1 MGKPVTAPLGAHRL
15 AGEFLRAALA
25 TSPIPD
31 SEVAELRQH
40 ISLVGFYLVAHS
52 IELSL
57 KAFLLGRGMPIGKL
71 RSKPFGHNLVSLVTE
86 ARRRRLGLV
95 VKLTPKDLLVLDL
108 LNECYSVKELEY
120 AFTGARRLPRYPLA
134 VGVASKLLKGLQP
147 YCRKLAANN
156 SSKPTPLRGAA

>member
-1 MGKPVTAPLGAHRL
+1 L

-25 TSPIPD
+25 TSPVPT
-31 SEVAELRQH
+31 SQAEELRQPV
-40 ISLVGFYLVAHS
+40 SLVGFYLVGHS

-57 KAFLLGRGMPIGKL
+57 KAFLLGRGVPIGKL
-71 RSKPFGHNLVSLVTE
+71 RNKPFGHNLVSLVTE
-86 ARRRRLGLV
+86 ARRRKLGLV
-95 VKLTPKDLLVLDL
+95 AKLTRQELLVLEL

-120 AFTGARRLPRYPLA
+120 SFSGARRLPRYMLA
-134 VGVASKLLKGLQP
+134 AALAAKLLKALEP

>member
-1 MGKPVTAPLGAHRL
+1 
-15 AGEFLRAALA
+15 
-25 TSPIPD
+25 
-31 SEVAELRQH
+31 VAELRQPV
-40 ISLVGFYLVAHS
+40 SLVGFYLVSHS

-57 KAFLLGRGMPIGKL
+57 KAFLLGRGMSIGKL
-71 RSKPFGHNLVSLVTE
+71 RNKPFGHNLVSLVAE

-95 VKLTPKDLLVLDL
+95 LKLTRQDLLVLEL

-120 AFTGARRLPRYPLA
+120 SFTGARSLPRYPLA
-134 VGVASKLLKGLQP
+134 VAVASKLLKELAP